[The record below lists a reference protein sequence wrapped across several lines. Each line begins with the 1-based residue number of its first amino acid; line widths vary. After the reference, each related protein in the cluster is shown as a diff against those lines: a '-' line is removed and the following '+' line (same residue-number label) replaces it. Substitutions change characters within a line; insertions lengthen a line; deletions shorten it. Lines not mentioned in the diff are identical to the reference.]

1 MYSKILIPLDGSKC
15 AEAVLPYARALA
27 RQLSIPVDFLYV
39 HDPQEP
45 PAFAPFMANEYLTR
59 IGESFGGAVGSIVET
74 GHIAATIVEVAAA
87 QPEMLIAMATHGY
100 SGAKRWLLGSVAEK
114 VLRAAVNHLLLVRPA
129 NGEPP
134 ADAKLTTVLVP
145 LDGSKLAET
154 VLPTVS
160 ELALRLT
167 LQVELVRVTRR
178 IYSAPPEAF
187 LPVFGANAPN
197 LKKLWEEAQAEA
209 HGYLIDKAD
218 QLRRQ
223 GLTRVES
230 VVLESGA
237 DGAAA
242 AIVDLV
248 NKTPQSLVALC
259 TLGESGVGN
268 WPLGSVTERV
278 VRYTS
283 GPVLVIRPR

>member
-1 MYSKILIPLDGSKC
+1 MQEIAPPFAVDGVRKNETK
-15 AEAVLPYARALA
+15 AFRAK
-27 RQLSIPVDFLYV
+27 SP
-39 HDPQEP
+39 DPP
-45 PAFAPFMANEYLTR
+45 MPFMAKLVE
-59 IGESFGGAVGSIVET
+59 FAV
-74 GHIAATIVEVAAA
+74 
-87 QPEMLIAMATHGY
+87 
-100 SGAKRWLLGSVAEK
+100 
-114 VLRAAVNHLLLVRPA
+114 
-129 NGEPP
+129 
-134 ADAKLTTVLVP
+134 
-145 LDGSKLAET
+145 
-154 VLPTVS
+154 PTVS
-160 ELALRLT
+160 ELASRLT

-197 LKKLWEEAQAEA
+197 LKKLWEEAHAEA
-209 HGYLIDKAD
+209 NGYLIEKAD

-248 NKTPQSLVALC
+248 NKTPESLVALC

>member
-1 MYSKILIPLDGSKC
+1 MYCKILIPLDGSKF
-15 AEAVLPYARALA
+15 AEAVLPYARAMALE
-27 RQLSIPVDFLYV
+27 LSIPVDLLYV
-39 HDPQEP
+39 NDPQEP
-45 PAFAPFMANEYLTR
+45 PAFAPFMAHQYLTR
-59 IGESFGGAVGSIVET
+59 IGESFGDVVSSIVET
-74 GHIAATIVEVAAA
+74 GHPAATIVKVAAA

-114 VLRAAVNHLLLVRPA
+114 VLRAAANHILLVRPA
-129 NGEPP
+129 NGEPR
-134 ADAKLTTVLVP
+134 AEAKLTTVLVP

-160 ELALRLT
+160 ELASRLSLR
-167 LQVELVRVTRR
+167 VKLVRVTRR

-197 LKKLWEEAQAEA
+197 LKKLWEEAHAEA
-209 HGYLIDKAD
+209 TEYLIDKAD

-248 NKTPQSLVALC
+248 NKTPESLVALC
-259 TLGESGVGN
+259 TLGESGVGR
-268 WPLGSVTERV
+268 WPLGSVTDRV
-278 VRYTS
+278 VGYMT